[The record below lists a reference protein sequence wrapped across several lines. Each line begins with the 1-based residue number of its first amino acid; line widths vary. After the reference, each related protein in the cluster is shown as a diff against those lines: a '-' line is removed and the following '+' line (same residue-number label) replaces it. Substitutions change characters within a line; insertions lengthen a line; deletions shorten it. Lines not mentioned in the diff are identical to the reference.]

1 MAAVGRTVN
10 RTARCGCG
18 SSATLLVDGES
29 ATRDLVAPDG
39 SMAPLSRSSAIVYV
53 LATVAGPLRVHCD
66 DTTSLFALL
75 PSDDAAWSVESR
87 ADAVVP
93 VPGPS
98 AELLGV
104 LVVKRRLDDQVL
116 PRVDLPFLEALGVV
130 AGQAVARLPTAT
142 A

>member
-1 MAAVGRTVN
+1 M
-10 RTARCGCG
+10 
-18 SSATLLVDGES
+18 
-29 ATRDLVAPDG
+29 
-39 SMAPLSRSSAIVYV
+39 
-53 LATVAGPLRVHCD
+53 RVHCD

-130 AGQAVARLPTAT
+130 TGQAVARLRTAT